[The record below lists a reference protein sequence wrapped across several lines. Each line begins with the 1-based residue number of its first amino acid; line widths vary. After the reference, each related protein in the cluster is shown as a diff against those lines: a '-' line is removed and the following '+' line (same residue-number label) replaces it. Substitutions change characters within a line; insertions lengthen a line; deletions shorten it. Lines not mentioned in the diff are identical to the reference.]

1 MARTLLGTSIPDN
14 VLSALKPNKLKVK
27 VMNLWLEKV
36 GIFEPDAPKWSKL
49 GFIIFV
55 SLLFDDFSD
64 FFRGIFP
71 SIRQMREDYDFSS
84 SLLLPYY
91 HGKRILSLLIK
102 RINT

>member
-27 VMNLWLEKV
+27 IMNLWLEKV
-36 GIFEPDAPKWSKL
+36 GIFEPDAPKWSKP

-64 FFRGIFP
+64 FFSAIFP
-71 SIRQMREDYDFSS
+71 STRRIKKDYNFCN

-91 HGKRILSLLIK
+91 HGRRILNLLIK
-102 RINT
+102 RTNT